1 MRAILPRG
9 INASNVRVMESSD
22 DLQPGRLVRLSRAVQ
37 RVVAPNAS
45 LMTGPGTNSYV
56 LGDPP
61 VAVLDPGPDDSA
73 HLTLLKNAVP
83 RLRFVFVTHTHRDH
97 SCGAR
102 ALARQTGADIVGR
115 PPPSDGLQDMSCAPT
130 VLAANDTVFDLD
142 AAAGE
147 YEHSRASAAS
157 PSHAIQAFNPVRLRA
172 IHTPGHASNHV
183 CYLLSGDLGLSGDPG
198 PSETAGQGGL
208 LFSGDHVLDG
218 VTPVILP
225 PDGDMAA
232 YLESLERLKRYQPHA
247 IAPGHGRVL
256 SDPVRVIDG
265 VIAHRARREAKVLAM
280 LGAMGRGS
288 LDELL
293 LAVYDDV
300 QPDLLPI
307 ARYSLEAHLIKLRR
321 EGRAAQ
327 DAAVWTAV
335 GHEARVRG
343 ASEPPPVSGA

>member
-9 INASNVRVMESSD
+9 INASNVRLMDFSD
-22 DLQPGRLVRLSRAVQ
+22 DLQPGRLVRVSHLVQ

-61 VAVLDPGPDDSA
+61 IAVLDPGPDDDA
-73 HLTLLKNAVP
+73 HLAFLKNAVP
-83 RLRFVFVTHTHRDH
+83 GLRFVFVTHTHRDH

-102 ALARQTGADIVGR
+102 ALARATGADIVGL
-115 PPPSDGLQDMSCAPT
+115 PPPSDGLQDMSCVPT
-130 VLAANDTVFDLD
+130 ILAANDTVFDLTAPD
-142 AAAGE
+142 GGAGHSARRGHAAAAR
-147 YEHSRASAAS
+147 HVIQS
-157 PSHAIQAFNPVRLRA
+157 PNPVRLRA

-183 CYLLSGDLGLSGDPG
+183 CYLLTTEGLPTEGLTPEGLEGS
-198 PSETAGQGGL
+198 L

-225 PDGDMAA
+225 PDGDMSA
-232 YLESLERLKRYQPHA
+232 YLESLERLKRYRPHA

-256 SDPVRVIDG
+256 SDPLRAIDG
-265 VIAHRARREAKVLAM
+265 VIAHRARREAKVLAV
-280 LGAMGRGS
+280 LDAVGRGS

-293 LAVYDDV
+293 PAVYDDV
-300 QPDLLPI
+300 RPDLLPI

-321 EGRAAQ
+321 EGRAAL
-327 DAAVWTAV
+327 DAATWMAV
-335 GHEARVRG
+335 PRPAG
-343 ASEPPPVSGA
+343 ASEPPSVSGA